1 MEWGCVYA
9 WLTLPTSISQNSHT
23 GGVGCR
29 PHITRQYSNNSMVVT
44 YTCEQFVNFVHRM
57 QVHGQLYQ
65 LLCSST
71 GYRGLLLKD
80 SMPWCKPIGSKLLM
94 GRIQKTRADSEVYI
108 CMYKQILVTGL
119 VFLFFLLQGRWYEWQ
134 MQYYSFYWA
143 CHNHSSQSKETWWGP
158 QVENIGEVLEESRSQ
173 MVHWRL
179 YQKRQNPL
187 SLFF

>member
-1 MEWGCVYA
+1 MCAELGF
-9 WLTLPTSISQNSHT
+9 LTSISQNSHT

-57 QVHGQLYQ
+57 QVCGQLYQ

-80 SMPWCKPIGSKLLM
+80 SMPWCKSIGSKLLM
-94 GRIQKTRADSEVYI
+94 GRIQKTRADSEVNI

-119 VFLFFLLQGRWYEWQ
+119 VFF
-134 MQYYSFYWA
+134 SFCCKEGDMNDRCNTIHSIGHA
-143 CHNHSSQSKETWWGP
+143 TIIHHNQT
-158 QVENIGEVLEESRSQ
+158 
-173 MVHWRL
+173 RL
-179 YQKRQNPL
+179 DGDHRL
-187 SLFF
+187 TT

>member
-1 MEWGCVYA
+1 VYA

-44 YTCEQFVNFVHRM
+44 YTCEQFVNFVHGM

-80 SMPWCKPIGSKLLM
+80 SMPWCKPHRKQVVDGKDSKNKSRFRGVHMYVQTNTSYRVGFSFLFVARKVIWMTDPILFILLGMPQSFITIKGDLM
-94 GRIQKTRADSEVYI
+94 GT
-108 CMYKQILVTGL
+108 TGWEH
-119 VFLFFLLQGRWYEWQ
+119 RR
-134 MQYYSFYWA
+134 
-143 CHNHSSQSKETWWGP
+143 SSG
-158 QVENIGEVLEESRSQ
+158 GE
-173 MVHWRL
+173 
-179 YQKRQNPL
+179 
-187 SLFF
+187 